1 MARKLFVSYNGNY
14 REEYRMFG
22 KRLSALRK
30 QKGLSQYELAD
41 RLGYSRGQ
49 IANYEQGKRE
59 PDYETLRKIADFF
72 DVTTDY
78 LLGRTDIRTLNEED
92 DSLAE
97 INKLIKEYGI
107 EQIGFFDIDKWKN
120 LSKDDIDEIRRHFE
134 WVAQKAKERN
144 DENSSD

>member
-1 MARKLFVSYNGNY
+1 
-14 REEYRMFG
+14 MFG

-97 INKLIKEYGI
+97 INKLIKKYGI

>member
-1 MARKLFVSYNGNY
+1 
-14 REEYRMFG
+14 MFG

-107 EQIGFFDIDKWKN
+107 EKIGFFDIDKWKN

>member
-1 MARKLFVSYNGNY
+1 
-14 REEYRMFG
+14 MFG

-41 RLGYSRGQ
+41 KLGYSRGQ

-59 PDYETLRKIADFF
+59 PDYETLQKIADFF

-78 LLGRTDIRTLNEED
+78 LLGRTDIRTLNDED

-107 EQIGFFDIDKWKN
+107 EKIGFFDIDKWKN

>member
-1 MARKLFVSYNGNY
+1 
-14 REEYRMFG
+14 MFG

>member
-1 MARKLFVSYNGNY
+1 
-14 REEYRMFG
+14 MFG

-59 PDYETLRKIADFF
+59 PDYETLQKIADFF

>member
-1 MARKLFVSYNGNY
+1 
-14 REEYRMFG
+14 MFG

-41 RLGYSRGQ
+41 KLGYSRGQ

-59 PDYETLRKIADFF
+59 PDYETLQKIADFF

-78 LLGRTDIRTLNEED
+78 LLGRTDIRTLNDED

-107 EQIGFFDIDKWKN
+107 EKIGFFDIDKWKN

-134 WVAQKAKERN
+134 WVAQKAKEWN

>member
-1 MARKLFVSYNGNY
+1 
-14 REEYRMFG
+14 MFG

-92 DSLAE
+92 DSLAK